1 MQAGR
6 RILNSRKRA
15 PIISEA
21 QIMTQAAV
29 IAADR
34 LGLDTATFAATI
46 GVSETHALD
55 MTRLDHLLR
64 KGTAPCDRAL
74 LLIRL
79 FRALRHAGD
88 EAAARDWLHGDNH
101 ALGCRPVEMIGG
113 EDGLGKIIRH
123 LEIAAMTARNER

>member
-1 MQAGR
+1 M
-6 RILNSRKRA
+6 SSSKRA

-46 GVSETHALD
+46 GISETHVID

-64 KGTAPCDRAL
+64 KGTGPCDRAL

-88 EAAARDWLHGDNH
+88 EAAARDWLHGEND

-113 EDGLGKIIRH
+113 QEGLDQVIRH
-123 LEIAAMTARNER
+123 VEGATENTSTKA